1 MAEKLGIKETSEAF
15 SGAMALTR
23 KILEIKKEGVAG
35 LPKLAS
41 LYGDLTAAIQGAGQ
55 IDDEVK
61 DLDAA
66 EIEALAKLAIIEA
79 GKTLEAAGIKGVSA
93 YLNLAAKSI
102 DAGRLTY
109 QTWLPII
116 EEVQAARKAQ

>member
-66 EIEALAKLAIIEA
+66 EIEALAKLAIVEV
-79 GKTLEAAGIKGVSA
+79 GKTLEASGVKGVSV
-93 YLNLAAKSI
+93 YLDLVAQSI

-109 QTWLPII
+109 QTWAPIVEKI
-116 EEVQAARKAQ
+116 QETRKQS